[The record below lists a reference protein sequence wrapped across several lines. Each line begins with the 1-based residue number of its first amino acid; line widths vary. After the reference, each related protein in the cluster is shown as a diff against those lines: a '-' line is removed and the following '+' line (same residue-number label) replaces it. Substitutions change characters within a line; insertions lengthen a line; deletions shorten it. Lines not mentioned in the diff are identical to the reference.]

1 MANKLKGLNQH
12 QKANRRL
19 GEKRIGRQ
27 ELQEL
32 LELSRSH
39 DPKDRA
45 HAAEFMCP
53 CHVRKRVEEV
63 WEALY
68 RMLEDEDRAVRRAA
82 WHTLEDGGKP
92 DDPALEEII
101 QRAVADETDPVIRN
115 FASSLADNRRKKE
128 QIRDEFAA
136 TVGEFDRKGKCDFC
150 GASTR
155 VKQDFDTLIPQGGT
169 QRAAL
174 VCQGCA

>member
-1 MANKLKGLNQH
+1 MPRQFIGMNKH
-12 QKANRRL
+12 QKASRRL
-19 GEKRIGRQ
+19 GEKRVGRQ

-32 LELSRSH
+32 LQLSRSS
-39 DPKDRA
+39 DPADRA

-53 CHVRKRVEEV
+53 CHVRKRVDEV

-68 RMLEDEDRAVRRAA
+68 RMLEDDDLAVRKAA

-101 QRAVADETDPVIRN
+101 QRALTNEPNAHIRN
-115 FASSLADNRRKKE
+115 FARSLADNRQKKE
-128 QIRDEFAA
+128 QIRREFAV
-136 TVGEFDRKGKCDFC
+136 TVGEFDLKGKCDFC
-150 GASTR
+150 GASTK
-155 VKQDFDTLIPQGGT
+155 VKRDYDTLIPERST

-174 VCQGCA
+174 VCQNCL